1 MIKVYDLYQDEE
13 AFFIVTDLY
22 TGGDVF
28 DILEEKGPLSEDDAA
43 IVMNNLLNC
52 INYCH
57 KRNLIHRDMKP
68 ENILLDAK
76 RDFNDL
82 KVIDFGLARYVD
94 YFDAPL
100 KGLVG
105 SAYYVA
111 PQVIDGEY
119 TNKCDVWSCGVIA
132 YALISGFAPF
142 DASTDALV
150 LEVVYDGRYDFD
162 DPEWDDVSILAKD
175 FIAQLLQ
182 YDEEDRPS
190 AEKALQHPWLKKC
203 RKSPR
208 MNNALVRSASRSSLK
223 DLSQFTSKSNK
234 LKQAA
239 CAMIASQLLMKDEKA
254 VIDKAFRALDKGCSG
269 QITKADLNSSFAD
282 LFDAADGDSDDD
294 DDNDSSEEGGGRR
307 GGGDSG
313 EERAKVVDE
322 IFEHVNFSGSGS
334 IQYSEFAIVTMLEK
348 NMVDDAKLKTAFKFF
363 DRDGKGFIDKEDIKD
378 VLKLGSHASK
388 RIVSETATK
397 GRKDKISFEDFK
409 LCVLPPRKPKGRNL
423 GLGDDRA
430 GMGSGGGRRGLLGNG
445 KGPLGGPLDES
456 SRRRPMD
463 ESSRRYED
471 KMGESSRRALS
482 RSERAG
488 APSIG
493 RMSITPKN
501 DDAVDKMKKLNE
513 LEISDEEE

>member
-1 MIKVYDLYQDEE
+1 MQNLVKVYDLYQDEE

-28 DILEEKGPLSEDDAA
+28 DVLEESGPLSEDDAA

-76 RDFNDL
+76 RDFSDL

-175 FIAQLLQ
+175 FIAQLLT
-182 YDEEDRPS
+182 YDEDERPS

-269 QITKADLNSSFAD
+269 QITKEDLNSSFAD
-282 LFDAADGDSDDD
+282 LFDAAEDDSGNESDSSDDG
-294 DDNDSSEEGGGRR
+294 NTGGGGRE
-307 GGGDSG
+307 GDQS
-313 EERAKVVDE
+313 RANMVDE

-348 NMVDDAKLKTAFKFF
+348 NMVDDAKLRTAFKFF
-363 DRDGKGFIDKEDIKD
+363 DRHGKGYICKDDIKE
-378 VLKLGSHASK
+378 VLKLGNHASK
-388 RIVSETATK
+388 RIVSDTATK
-397 GRKDKISFEDFK
+397 GRKDKITFEDFK

-423 GLGDDRA
+423 GLGDT
-430 GMGSGGGRRGLLGNG
+430 GGGGGGGRRGLLGSG
-445 KGPLGGPLDES
+445 GGPLGGPLDES

-488 APSIG
+488 PPSIG
-493 RMSITPKN
+493 RMSIVPKEEN
-501 DDAVDKMKKLNE
+501 DVEKMRSLEE
-513 LEISDEEE
+513 LEFSDEE